1 MSNFAREM
9 AFYTAY
15 HQENTNV
22 WIHVFGVP
30 LITFTAFVPLAWLE
44 LFSVS
49 GVPVTAATLLY
60 LYSVQYYLRTD
71 LLFGSIATV
80 LYGALLFAAHL
91 VAAQGYALGAAVFA
105 AGQIIGWT
113 SQIYGHLHYEGNKPA
128 FFESVYQSFI
138 SAPLFIIADLC
149 FHYGIKSEV
158 QDKIHQELIASGKL
172 RKEPGNFY
180 DAQRA

>member
-1 MSNFAREM
+1 MSSFAREM

-44 LFSVS
+44 LFSVG
-49 GVPVTAATLLY
+49 GVSITAATLLY

-71 LLFGSIATV
+71 LLFGGIATL
-80 LYGALLFAAHL
+80 LYGALLYAAHL
-91 VAAQGYALGAAVFA
+91 AAAQGYAAGIAIFA

-128 FFESVYQSFI
+128 FFESIYQSFI

-149 FHYGIKSEV
+149 FHFGIKSEL
-158 QDKIHQELIASGKL
+158 QDEIHKELVNSGKL
-172 RKEPGNFY
+172 RKQAGNFY
-180 DAQRA
+180 DAQRT

>member
-1 MSNFAREM
+1 MSQFAREM

-30 LITFTAFVPLAWLE
+30 LITFTAFIPLAWLE
-44 LFSVS
+44 LFQL
-49 GVPVTAATLLY
+49 GAVPVTAASLLY

-71 LLFGSIATV
+71 LLFGLMAMG
-80 LYGALLFAAHL
+80 LYGVLLYAAHA
-91 VAAQGYALGAAVFA
+91 VAALGFGPGLAIFA

-113 SQIYGHLHYEGNKPA
+113 AQIYGHLHHEGNKPA
-128 FFESVYQSFI
+128 FFESIYQSFI

-149 FHYGIKSEV
+149 FHFGIRADLQNE
-158 QDKIHQELIASGKL
+158 IHRELLASGRL
-172 RKEPGNFY
+172 REQPGNFHEV
-180 DAQRA
+180 QRA